1 MPNPLNKLQW
11 CWKILWTQLSHMLW
25 SQFTI
30 LRKTGFRTKFIH
42 FVSTDHQV
50 QFLNGF
56 TIFHKPK
63 HTQGLWK
70 IAKKPNHIVKFGCGN
85 GCVKLYFFQKMR
97 FFFKKIVKITKKMIK
112 IFFLS
117 KKYTLV
123 PKLSYMFYEKYF
135 TK

>member
-1 MPNPLNKLQW
+1 
-11 CWKILWTQLSHMLW
+11 
-25 SQFTI
+25 
-30 LRKTGFRTKFIH
+30 
-42 FVSTDHQV
+42 V

-56 TIFHKPK
+56 SIFHKAQ

-70 IAKKPNHIVKFGCGN
+70 IAKTPNPIVKFGCGS
-85 GCVKLYFFQKMR
+85 GCVKLYFFSENEI
-97 FFFKKIVKITKKMIK
+97 FFSQKIVKITKKMIK